1 MTGSLPV
8 KMIVIMCLGNYLIFF
23 GLSLIKRSRENR
35 QTLQRR
41 ARFEA
46 AKDISPTLHRCE
58 ACGITEATDPHA
70 DFRVA
75 SDGKE
80 YCTRHL
86 PNETIEAR

>member
-1 MTGSLPV
+1 
-8 KMIVIMCLGNYLIFF
+8 MIR
-23 GLSLIKRSRENR
+23 RSRENR
-35 QTLQRR
+35 QTMQRR

-46 AKDISPTLHRCE
+46 GKDSSPTLHRCE

-86 PNETIEAR
+86 PNETIKVG